1 MKKSI
6 VIILFTALGI
16 LLCYLVYKSWMIF
29 GFWTLTWTGLVSLFS
44 TVIFENIASAR
55 NESNGIITFNPK
67 EWPKFSGI
75 IISLTIAYYL
85 YTKINVPN
93 IESKDY
99 TFGIAYLLTLT
110 VLPLIYALY
119 KIIRDKNDFIR
130 LDNSGITY
138 RDNTESDTINY
149 LDIQEAKLENGII
162 YLILKDS
169 RQILI
174 KLKEMNFSVKDQK
187 EAFNEISGRI
197 TTQDQNDII
206 NKLKDITQ

>member
-149 LDIQEAKLENGII
+149 LDIQEAKLQNGII

>member
-99 TFGIAYLLTLT
+99 TFGIAYLLTIT

>member
-6 VIILFTALGI
+6 VIILIIALGI

-75 IISLTIAYYL
+75 IISLIIAYYL

-93 IESKDY
+93 IGSNDY

-110 VLPLIYALY
+110 ILPLIYALY

-197 TTQDQNDII
+197 TTQDRNDII
-206 NKLKDITQ
+206 DKLKDITQ